1 MSDSSVINDSQS
13 PRDSAASTTVGDE
26 GVLSTRPWVRFYEEG
41 VSAHLAIPDFPLTW
55 LLDQAAKK
63 YPGHT
68 ALIYFGTKISYAQLS
83 TLANRFAAGLQKLG
97 IQKGDRVAI
106 ALPNIPQYPI
116 AFYGALRAGAV
127 AVPTNPL
134 YTGREMQHQIADSG
148 ARIIVMMEE
157 FYPTV
162 RSVRDQTALEH
173 IILTSPADYLPPMMH
188 TLYPLS
194 QRRAKRLEPHLTNN
208 ERHKDK
214 TLYSMSEM
222 LESHAKR
229 GIELFNLPVQSSGDD
244 LAVLQYTGGTTGL
257 SKGAMLTHR
266 NLLANAM
273 QIRDWTP
280 QVYDA
285 EEVML
290 CVAPFFH
297 SYGLTV
303 GMNLSIL
310 AAATMVLLPN
320 FKPPGVLKTIREYHP
335 TLFPG
340 IPTMYL
346 AIMREAG
353 KHTEQLSSIKFCIS
367 GAAPL
372 PAKIQH
378 DFEEVT
384 HGRLV
389 EGYGLSEASPVT
401 HCNPLT
407 DNCRNG
413 SIGLPLPGVD
423 SAILDQVTGEPLPAG
438 MEGEIVVKGPN
449 IMKGYWNRK
458 DETEAIFTKNGWMH
472 TGDLGKMDED
482 GFFYVIERAK
492 DMIIASGF
500 NVYPREV
507 EEVLFHHPAVQE
519 AAVAGTPDEYRGET
533 VAAFVILKPGIAPSE
548 ETRQSI
554 LAYCK
559 QNLAGYKVPKILEFR
574 KTLPKS
580 LIGKVLRRELKVTR
594 KEIK

>member
-134 YTGREMQHQIADSG
+134 YTGREMQHQMADSG

-559 QNLAGYKVPKILEFR
+559 QNLASYKVPKILEFR

>member
-1 MSDSSVINDSQS
+1 
-13 PRDSAASTTVGDE
+13 
-26 GVLSTRPWVRFYEEG
+26 
-41 VSAHLAIPDFPLTW
+41 
-55 LLDQAAKK
+55 
-63 YPGHT
+63 
-68 ALIYFGTKISYAQLS
+68 
-83 TLANRFAAGLQKLG
+83 
-97 IQKGDRVAI
+97 
-106 ALPNIPQYPI
+106 
-116 AFYGALRAGAV
+116 
-127 AVPTNPL
+127 
-134 YTGREMQHQIADSG
+134 
-148 ARIIVMMEE
+148 
-157 FYPTV
+157 
-162 RSVRDQTALEH
+162 
-173 IILTSPADYLPPMMH
+173 
-188 TLYPLS
+188 
-194 QRRAKRLEPHLTNN
+194 
-208 ERHKDK
+208 
-214 TLYSMSEM
+214 
-222 LESHAKR
+222 
-229 GIELFNLPVQSSGDD
+229 
-244 LAVLQYTGGTTGL
+244 
-257 SKGAMLTHR
+257 
-266 NLLANAM
+266 
-273 QIRDWTP
+273 
-280 QVYDA
+280 
-285 EEVML
+285 
-290 CVAPFFH
+290 
-297 SYGLTV
+297 
-303 GMNLSIL
+303 
-310 AAATMVLLPN
+310 
-320 FKPPGVLKTIREYHP
+320 
-335 TLFPG
+335 
-340 IPTMYL
+340 
-346 AIMREAG
+346 MREAG

-559 QNLAGYKVPKILEFR
+559 QNLASYKVPKILEFR